1 MKTENANVLRC
12 PLVAYA
18 AALLVAGLISLS
30 ACHRSKPAAE
40 SPTPSEQQ
48 VRAERAAR
56 AAQVP
61 EATQQQWTYLNRI
74 RQSDTLSTSIDRTL
88 LDEQNHLGIVLFSS
102 VTPENVPALLR
113 QVMTGMAKEFPRA
126 DLTLDVFQGA
136 TPPKKLGT
144 ANLNGQTGEVT
155 YTPTK

>member
-1 MKTENANVLRC
+1 MRMENANVLRC
-12 PLVAYA
+12 SPVAYG

-48 VRAERAAR
+48 VRAERAAQ
-56 AAQVP
+56 AP
-61 EATQQQWTYLNRI
+61 DETQRQWNYLNRI
-74 RQSDTLSTSIDRTL
+74 RQSDTLSTSIVRTL
-88 LDEQNHLGIVLFSS
+88 LDDQNHLGIVVFSS
-102 VTPENVPALLR
+102 VTQENVPALMR
-113 QVMTGMAKEFPRA
+113 QVMTEMAKEFPRA
-126 DLTLDVFQGA
+126 DMTLDVFQSA

-144 ANLNGQTGEVT
+144 AKLNGQTGEVI